1 MAPLGADEHQ
11 ADRPQHAQVL
21 GHLGLAEAEPVDE
34 LADGHFS
41 RADGVQEIATAR
53 LRDGVERVG
62 RRRGASHTGNHIP
75 IWECVNRYRWSLTSG

>member
-1 MAPLGADEHQ
+1 MAPVGADEHE

-34 LADGHFS
+34 LADGHLPG
-41 RADGVQEIATAR
+41 ADGVEELATAR
-53 LRDGVERVG
+53 LGDGVERVG

-75 IWECVNRYRWSLTSG
+75 ISEYVNPYRWSLTSG